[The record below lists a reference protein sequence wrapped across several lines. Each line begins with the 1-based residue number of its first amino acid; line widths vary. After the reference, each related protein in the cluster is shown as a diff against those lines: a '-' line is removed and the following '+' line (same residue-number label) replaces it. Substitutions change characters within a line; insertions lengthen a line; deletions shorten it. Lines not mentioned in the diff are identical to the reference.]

1 MTAAMILPSHGLL
14 QHAQMGNPS
23 TLSPTRYSPTNP
35 HHLPPRPSGASIA
48 FSIAVKGKT
57 PTSQSKDLKTAT
69 PPSAPPTSVPQ
80 AQVPQTSK
88 ITPPPPVSQNDASTF
103 AFAPTAFAPSLNVFS
118 TAMPPTTNP
127 YAGMNQGMT
136 SWTVAKTAIN
146 ARQSTGKPRSDWRS
160 GKGATSSN
168 SLAANPFS
176 SLISIPQFGQ
186 TKESTAVDSTTSME
200 GNEVSKST
208 NSRLGSGAGFKI
220 SALARLDPG
229 RTPGSISKI
238 EKGKPSSRNRL
249 GQAGT
254 SFGSPRSPLSSSFAS
269 KINYSFGAQPTARPL
284 SPASSDPFIGP
295 RLPAKQPTPAPSNSF
310 IEPHPAVQQSS
321 PAIAKIGSVSVEADK
336 EDELISTRVSQ
347 LETANSDLESL
358 HRKEKNALQT
368 QLSQMKDAPAAANR
382 VPGKYDWVKDNT
394 ISHLKSEIED
404 LKKSKN
410 YWRKAFG
417 DLKEKRQVALR
428 SQKEYDVLENRIRAL
443 EGEKVVLEQ
452 KFKKDVIEI
461 EKSAGKMRQRHE
473 ERRLGLTQEVQLLKK
488 QLRLTEAKDNCAR
501 VLLAEKKTT
510 ELLEEVEILKE
521 SNEESQASATNAAE
535 KMKEAEESF
544 ESRLEEK
551 DELIANKDS
560 IIAQKEEK
568 ITELERVIKK
578 LDVDTEV
585 RKSTEVQ
592 NLKNVVKEKDRVI
605 EILDADLLTRDTRI
619 TKIEA
624 QKARMRAEL
633 SERFTP
639 KLDAILMTQ
648 IEPLPTLK
656 NSSVRPSL
664 VEKLAATAAAENAA
678 NPLSISTMMI
688 TEIPPITEVTGFL
701 KNNHSSGGDP
711 SSGGIKSNDKNGKK
725 EDHETRKESNVPDD
739 VITVAEQENRSRRIT
754 WGERALFLLAG
765 VLMVL
770 IASAITG
777 FGSCKLLSST
787 TNMAH
792 MNGDSLSKHEVPSP
806 DVASRDGH
814 QEPFVLNP
822 KKLDLHFKTAETEEH
837 IDIIIDATKII
848 EDLFKNFEDDIQSE
862 TNEPETELEMGS
874 DPEPDTEPEVASSK
888 DVDEAKLD
896 ITFLGAGVVICI
908 LMSSF
913 LIMER
918 GI

>member
-1 MTAAMILPSHGLL
+1 MTPIMIAPAYNV
-14 QHAQMGNPS
+14 AQS
-23 TLSPTRYSPTNP
+23 TQIDNTVKPTSSAFIPTNP
-35 HHLPPRPSGASIA
+35 HYLAPRSRGTPFS
-48 FSIAVKGKT
+48 FSIQNGSKGSANK
-57 PTSQSKDLKTAT
+57 PKDPKTAVVSPSTVSVSSNATNGTQVSQNSEGAVALAGTTSKTT
-69 PPSAPPTSVPQ
+69 PPSPTQSHV
-80 AQVPQTSK
+80 
-88 ITPPPPVSQNDASTF
+88 STF
-103 AFAPTAFAPSLNVFS
+103 AFAPTEFAPSLNTFS
-118 TAMPPTTNP
+118 SAAPPATNP
-127 YAGMNQGMT
+127 YAGMNHGMT
-136 SWTVAKTAIN
+136 SWTMAQTAID
-146 ARQSTGKPRSDWRS
+146 P
-160 GKGATSSN
+160 
-168 SLAANPFS
+168 
-176 SLISIPQFGQ
+176 
-186 TKESTAVDSTTSME
+186 V
-200 GNEVSKST
+200 
-208 NSRLGSGAGFKI
+208 SGAGFKV
-220 SALARLDPG
+220 SALVRLDPG

-238 EKGKPSSRNRL
+238 GKGRPSSRNRL

-254 SFGSPRSPLSSSFAS
+254 GVGSPRSPFSSSFAS
-269 KINYSFGAQPTARPL
+269 QLNYSFGAQPTARPF
-284 SPASSDPFIGP
+284 SPASSGPFIGP
-295 RLPAKQPTPAPSNSF
+295 QLPAQQTTPAPSNFF
-310 IEPHPAVQQSS
+310 IEPYPAVQQNS
-321 PAIAKIGSVSVEADK
+321 PAVAKIGSALVEADK
-336 EDELISTRVSQ
+336 EDELISTRLSQ
-347 LETANSDLESL
+347 LETANSDLGSL

-368 QLSQMKDAPAAANR
+368 QLSQMKAENAPAVANR
-382 VPGKYDWVKDNT
+382 EPGRYEWVKDNT

-443 EGEKVVLEQ
+443 EGEKVALEQ
-452 KFKKDVIEI
+452 KFKKDVIDI
-461 EKSAGKMRQRHE
+461 EKSAGKMRRRHE

-501 VLLAEKKTT
+501 VLFAEKKTT
-510 ELLEEVEILKE
+510 ELLEGVKILKE
-521 SNEESQASATNAAE
+521 SNEESQASATKAAE
-535 KMKEAEESF
+535 KMKEAGESF

-568 ITELERVIKK
+568 ITELERVIEK

-656 NSSVRPSL
+656 HSSVRPSL
-664 VEKLAATAAAENAA
+664 VEKLSATAAAENAA

-688 TEIPPITEVTGFL
+688 TEIPPITEVTDFL
-701 KNNHSSGGDP
+701 KNSHSSGRDP
-711 SSGGIKSNDKNGKK
+711 SSGSIESNDKNGKK
-725 EDHETRKESNVPDD
+725 EDYETQKESNVPDD
-739 VITVAEQENRSRRIT
+739 VVTVAEQENRLRRTT
-754 WGERALFLLAG
+754 WEERVLFLLTG

-770 IASAITG
+770 ISSAITG
-777 FGSCKLLSST
+777 FGSCKSLSNT

-806 DVASRDGH
+806 DIISRDGD

-822 KKLDLHFKTAETEEH
+822 KKLDLPFKTTETEEH
-837 IDIIIDATKII
+837 IDIIIDATNII
-848 EDLFKNFEDDIQSE
+848 EDIFKDFKDDIQSE

-888 DVDEAKLD
+888 DVNEAKLD
-896 ITFLGAGVVICI
+896 IIFLGAGVVICI